1 MKENTMNNP
10 SLFLRTWSWLK
21 GFPSRHKIITALA
34 VLFLVWQAI
43 MTPIKNPFAND
54 AITVRG
60 RFPFDQGYE
69 LMFSQETY
77 SNPESRFSKIFCKS
91 FAHSFTSCNGG
102 SVRYYPKKIDGQHY
116 ELTVYRDAYFSG
128 LLGWVSKDR
137 LYYRV
142 HQKMVDGDKHKG
154 LFYCLGPSPEINA
167 CNDTELSIQKYNGGL
182 FCMGQKEHK
191 NYKALTMPTNNA
203 DVSNVQEYDFWLYS
217 ELDAKL
223 KEIKP

>member
-1 MKENTMNNP
+1 MKEYSMHNP
-10 SLFLRTWSWLK
+10 SLFLRTWTWLK
-21 GFPSRHKIITALA
+21 GFPRRHKIITALA

-43 MTPIKNPFAND
+43 MTPIKNPFASD

-102 SVRYYPKKIDGQHY
+102 SVRFYPKKIDGQHY

-128 LLGWVSKDR
+128 LLGWISKDR
-137 LYYRV
+137 LNYRV
-142 HQKMVDGDKHKG
+142 HQNTMDGDTFSRHFLG
-154 LFYCLGPSPEINA
+154 LGPSPENYA
-167 CNDTELSIQKYNGGL
+167 CDNSVQSIRERKGGMFCSGQETHKDYKVLTLPMRSDLS
-182 FCMGQKEHK
+182 
-191 NYKALTMPTNNA
+191 NNE
-203 DVSNVQEYDFWLYS
+203 QEYNFWLDS
-217 ELDAKL
+217 ELDEKL
-223 KEIKP
+223 KGNKP

>member
-1 MKENTMNNP
+1 MKEYSMHNP
-10 SLFLRTWSWLK
+10 SLFLRTWTWLK
-21 GFPSRHKIITALA
+21 GFPRRHKIITALA

-69 LMFSQETY
+69 LMFSQQTY

-102 SVRYYPKKIDGQHY
+102 SVRFYPKKIDGQHY

-128 LLGWVSKDR
+128 LLGWISKDR
-137 LYYRV
+137 LYSRV
-142 HQKMVDGDKHKG
+142 HKSTVDGDKHKG
-154 LFYCLGPSPEINA
+154 LFYGLGPSPEIYA
-167 CNDTELSIQKYNGGL
+167 CDDSLQSIHERNGGL
-182 FCMGQKEHK
+182 FCMDQNRDKDYKVLILPIKHALEK
-191 NYKALTMPTNNA
+191 NI
-203 DVSNVQEYDFWLYS
+203 QEYNFWLYS